1 MITINY
7 LAVIAA
13 AIAAVG
19 VGVLWYGPLFGKE
32 WMKLM
37 GFTPESMKAMKISP
51 KMSMILTS
59 LCTVLMVYVLAHF
72 VKMLNVMDALSS
84 LALAFWIW
92 LGFIVTTMA
101 NQVLFED
108 KPWKLYLLNI
118 SHYFVVLLVA
128 AMILALWQ

>member
-37 GFTPESMKAMKISP
+37 GYTP
-51 KMSMILTS
+51 
-59 LCTVLMVYVLAHF
+59 
-72 VKMLNVMDALSS
+72 
-84 LALAFWIW
+84 
-92 LGFIVTTMA
+92 
-101 NQVLFED
+101 
-108 KPWKLYLLNI
+108 
-118 SHYFVVLLVA
+118 
-128 AMILALWQ
+128 